1 MLPILAIQCLW
12 NRFSPQSYSYAIFS
26 SSKTELKIRLFFFT
40 LNSKIVWILKTER
53 IYPMKIISNYAFLMK
68 ALTVRIPYVSYGW
81 RSNKGI
87 KSRAIIVRYS
97 IINEIQCVN
106 YHCCNRPFKFRHW
119 FITTCVY
126 VLWDEKYFKF
136 KIWIQ

>member
-12 NRFSPQSYSYAIFS
+12 NCFSPQSLSYSYAIFS
-26 SSKTELKIRLFFFT
+26 SSKTELKIRFFT
-40 LNSKIVWILKTER
+40 LSSKIVWILKTER
-53 IYPMKIISNYAFLMK
+53 IYSMKIISNYAILMK

-119 FITTCVY
+119 FITTCVN
-126 VLWDEKYFKF
+126 VLWDEKYFRF